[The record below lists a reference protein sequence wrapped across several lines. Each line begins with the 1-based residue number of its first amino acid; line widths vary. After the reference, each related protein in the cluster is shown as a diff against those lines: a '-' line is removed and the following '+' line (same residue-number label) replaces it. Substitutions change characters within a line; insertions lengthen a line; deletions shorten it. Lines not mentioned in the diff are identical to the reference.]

1 MLASL
6 FSPLMCEVDGFE
18 AVLIL
23 GLLLWDFGIVVS
35 RGLRKELE
43 EEFLLFS
50 TFMIQ
55 PCGRGAAW
63 DTGAAGHGAAVC
75 TGAFQLAAE
84 QLGCVLLLPS
94 EHW

>member
-23 GLLLWDFGIVVS
+23 SLLLWDLGIVVS
-35 RGLRKELE
+35 CGLRKELE

-50 TFMIQ
+50 TCVIQ
-55 PCGRGAAW
+55 LCGGGAGW
-63 DTGAAGHGAAVC
+63 TRGAAVC
-75 TGAFQLAAE
+75 PGTAQLAAE
-84 QLGCVLLLPS
+84 QLECVLLLPS
-94 EHW
+94 EHC